1 MSDAVARC
9 LQRPAVSDAVE
20 DDDNPTIPDDAFIGI
35 GPDGKRWTAGELR
48 AEARREA
55 EQTEAEAWYAAELE
69 RMRER
74 APA

>member
-1 MSDAVARC
+1 MALAYKQVI
-9 LQRPAVSDAVE
+9 E
-20 DDDNPTIPDDAFIGI
+20 DCCGDEPEAIPDDTFIGI

-55 EQTEAEAWYAAELE
+55 EQAEADAWYKAELE